1 MLDSFA
7 GNIQPHSIEDEIKDS
22 FLSYAMSVIVSRA
35 LPDVRDGLKPVH
47 RRVLY
52 AMNDIGLQP
61 NRPYRKSAT
70 VVGEV
75 LGKYHPHGDAS
86 VYDTMVRLAQPW
98 SMRYKLVDGQ
108 GNFGSVDGDSAAAM
122 RYCTVGDTLVRTA
135 NGTRRISDFA
145 DGIEPDSEAD
155 LDTEV
160 LNRDGDPVHASKL
173 FHSGDHPTLKLR
185 TRQGHELTGTH
196 NHPVLCLRDVA
207 GVPMLLWALLEE
219 IQPGDHVV
227 LSRSAGEDSGS
238 ENIER
243 DRKLGVLAGGFVSEG
258 WSSENR
264 VGFNDCAGDY
274 FEEVLSA
281 YDELVGGTRCVYE
294 RELKSGKR
302 IHVLDIHNMR
312 EFEDGPISELVGFRS
327 AKRRVPNFVWEG
339 SSELKRAFLQSLYEG
354 DGSVSL
360 AARNSIQIVYSTR
373 SEELAKDLQ
382 ILLLE
387 FGVVAKQAK
396 YENGEVKVCIMNRRD
411 ARLFAAKVG
420 FLGAKQERLV
430 ALLAEVPDSSRAMS
444 SDFIPVL
451 AAYVRSDGAVD
462 DSNRRWLARNNV
474 DRVERWEQRGT
485 AILEKIESE
494 EVKSVVEPLVSSGY
508 YYAEVESVE
517 DAGVRP
523 VYSIRVDSEDHSFI
537 TNGFVSH
544 NTEARMTR
552 MATEMLRDINAD
564 TVDFAPNFDESQ
576 REPVVLP
583 SRFPNLLV
591 NGSDGIAVGMATKI
605 PPHNL
610 SEVIDATVAL
620 IDDPDMDDDDLAKH
634 IKGPDFPTGGAIVG
648 LSGIKSAIATG
659 RGSVRV
665 QAKAHTEQMRGNR
678 TQIVV
683 SEIPYQVNK
692 SYLLQK
698 IAELVKLRKLD
709 GISDLRDESDR
720 NGMRIVIELK
730 KDAIPKVVLNN
741 LYKHTQMQQ
750 SFGVNMVALVDGV
763 PKTLSY
769 MEALKYYVAHQ
780 FEVVTRRTR
789 YELERAQARAHILEG
804 LLIALNNLDEVVET
818 IRRSQNPESARKN
831 LMEGFELSE
840 RQAQAILDLRLQRL
854 TAMERGKVEQEH
866 RDLMEKIE
874 YLESVL
880 ADDGKVYG
888 IIKEELAEVKAA
900 YADERRTVITAEEGV
915 DFEIEDLLAEEEM
928 VISISNG
935 GYLKSVPVNS
945 FRKQGRGGVGVAG
958 MDLKEGDYIEHL
970 FITTTHHFMLFF
982 TNRGKVYRLKV
993 HQLPRMSRT
1002 AKGRHVANMLPLA
1015 QNERIAAVVATKE
1028 FDEAAYLTFA
1038 TRKGVVKKTKFGDY
1052 NTPLK
1057 SDGIIAINL
1066 AEEDELIDVR
1076 HTSEGDAVVMV
1087 TRDGKS
1093 IRFDQSDA
1101 RSQGRATGGVKG
1113 ITLKDGDDVLS
1124 MDVISEEA
1132 ADLFMLTEKG
1142 FGKRSPLSQFRIQG
1156 RGGQGIIAMKTNG
1169 ERGKLAGVQVV
1180 KPGTHELVIV
1190 SNFGTTIRI
1199 DAESVSQQG
1208 RTAQG
1213 VRVMNLREG
1222 DVVSALAK
1230 VVSSRDAAVGS
1241 MDGATDELTLD
1252 DIVGEDETGPTTAG
1266 PPEPDEPEPEES
1278 DDTEEY
1284 FDPSEN
1290 GGIADE

>member
-122 RYCTVGDTLVRTA
+122 RYCQVGDTLVRTA
-135 NGTRRISDFA
+135 RGTLPISEIA
-145 DGIEPDSEAD
+145 YSEPDTTVDIDEQVYDRSGK
-155 LDTEV
+155 
-160 LNRDGDPVHASKL
+160 RVHASKL
-173 FHSGDHPTLKLR
+173 FHSGDHPTLKLQ
-185 TRQGHELTGTH
+185 TVEGYETTGTY
-196 NHPVLCLRDVA
+196 NHPVLCLANVL
-207 GVPMLLWALLEE
+207 GVPVLLWKLLEE
-219 IQPGDHVV
+219 IKPGDYVA
-227 LSRSAGEDSGS
+227 LSRPSSDPNDGESSTKELSEAIAAGGLVAEGAMTGRRQACFANSVKSYFDIVKAAYEDSVGKL
-238 ENIER
+238 
-243 DRKLGVLAGGFVSEG
+243 RKVIQEPIP
-258 WSSENR
+258 
-264 VGFNDCAGDY
+264 
-274 FEEVLSA
+274 
-281 YDELVGGTRCVYE
+281 
-294 RELKSGKR
+294 SGKTLYKATAA
-302 IHVLDIHNMR
+302 HSKFADSPLK
-312 EFEDGPISELVGFRS
+312 ELLGAAS
-327 AKRRVPNFVWEG
+327 AEKRVPSFIWRAKADC
-339 SSELKRAFLQSLYEG
+339 KRAFMQALFEG
-354 DGSVSL
+354 DGSFSVL
-360 AARNSIQIVYSTR
+360 PRNSIQVSYSTR
-373 SEELAKDLQ
+373 SVQLAKDVQ
-382 ILLLE
+382 QMLLE
-387 FGVVAKQAK
+387 FGIVSRQVRYGHGEIKVV
-396 YENGEVKVCIMNRRD
+396 ISNRRD
-411 ARLFAAKVG
+411 ALVFSKRIG
-420 FLGAKQERLV
+420 FLCTKQKK
-430 ALLAEVPDSSRAMS
+430 
-444 SDFIPVL
+444 L
-451 AAYVRSDGAVD
+451 AATLAVMPLKTKAGLSKD
-462 DSNRRWLARNNV
+462 RIPYLADYIRTDYLSSKPRHWLTHNNV

-485 AILEKIESE
+485 AILDRIESE
-494 EVKSVVEPLVSSGY
+494 EVRSVVEPIVSSGY

-517 DAGVRP
+517 EAGVRP

-610 SEVIDATVAL
+610 SEVVDATTAL
-620 IDDPDMDDDDLAKH
+620 IDDPDMDDADLAKH

-659 RGSVRV
+659 RGSIRV

-683 SEIPYQVNK
+683 TEIPYQVNK

-769 MEALKYYVAHQ
+769 MEALKHYVAHQ
-780 FEVVTRRTR
+780 FEVVTRRTK
-789 YELERAQARAHILEG
+789 YELDRAQARAHILEG
-804 LLIALNNLDEVVET
+804 LLIALNSLDEVVET
-818 IRRSQNPESARKN
+818 IRRSKNPETARKN
-831 LMEGFELSE
+831 LMKNFDLSE

-880 ADDGKVYG
+880 ADDGLVYG
-888 IIKEELAEVKAA
+888 IIKDELAEVKAA

-915 DFEIEDLLAEEEM
+915 DFEIEDLIAEEEM

-1028 FDEAAYLTFA
+1028 FDEAEHLTFA
-1038 TRKGVVKKTKFGDY
+1038 TRKGIVKKTKFEDY

-1076 HTSEGDAVVMV
+1076 HTSSGDAVVMV

-1093 IRFDQSDA
+1093 IRFDQDDA
-1101 RSQGRATGGVKG
+1101 RSMGRATAGVKG
-1113 ITLKDGDDVLS
+1113 ITLREGDDVLS
-1124 MDVISEEA
+1124 MDVISDEA

-1180 KPGTHELVIV
+1180 KSGTHELVIV

-1266 PPEPDEPEPEES
+1266 PPEPGFDPEGFE
-1278 DDTEEY
+1278 
-1284 FDPSEN
+1284 PSEN
-1290 GGIADE
+1290 GGDFNG